1 MKLKTDWLVRT
12 MTPRRAA
19 EVLKA
24 HEVVDSYTNRHGQGQ
39 QFAERIWPLLK
50 RYSVDEDSV
59 GRDEWMAVCNQELK
73 HLRNSALLF
82 CEEAFHT
89 TIDELTEETRSK
101 GTEKAWRF
109 RELALYLNEHP
120 EEVDKNLLEWAGFT
134 WEEEFVCTLVI
145 DEAIVDSLIEGI
157 NAEEIKDTRHNR
169 EYYGYGG
176 GYLDIPDWVVYL
188 SQYLEA
194 SGQYERLY
202 RMMEKLV
209 YLPLQDALGYRVQ
222 MPETFVEMLKL
233 SEGKEPDFCVML
245 LSHWYREIVREGGT
259 LRGYEALGADQPLA
273 KEGQR
278 QFEIRESG
286 IVESFKAVLDTFCA
300 FAGRNT
306 VERWYYGEN
315 HFNGMT
321 DSDAKESENEVRQ
334 LIEGYM
340 EDTFTMRDA
349 MADFANARYL
359 GFLAKQ
365 CERLKDEG
373 LINSLET
380 AYQTFLFSPG
390 MYQLPGF
397 GDELLELYR
406 GFTMPLQMRG
416 THKQRYKGL
425 LREYLTR
432 HEGLGSKIK
441 DDYNNKVYREVFVMS
456 ALMLMTEDEDLLE
469 SDRRQIFE
477 ETTDLAFRQ
486 MNSCWMPHLQERYV
500 EALKMGYAMVCQ
512 VWKEQ
517 REAYEARLV
526 NSVENLLWAVMVLTI
541 GDGKIYDDT
550 ARVLKKRWEKE
561 HLVMYIRAQ
570 QIHQTRQYE
579 WLKTW
584 IEKMGEE

>member
-176 GYLDIPDWVVYL
+176 GYLDIPDWVAYL

>member
-89 TIDELTEETRSK
+89 IIDELTEETRSK

-176 GYLDIPDWVVYL
+176 GYLDIPDWVAYL

-321 DSDAKESENEVRQ
+321 DSDAKESENEVKQ

-526 NSVENLLWAVMVLTI
+526 NSVENLLWAVMVLTV

>member
-24 HEVVDSYTNRHGQGQ
+24 HEVVDSYTSRHGQGQ

-50 RYSVDEDSV
+50 RYAVDEDSV

-157 NAEEIKDTRHNR
+157 NAEDIKDTRHNR

-176 GYLDIPDWVVYL
+176 GYLDIPDWIAYL

-209 YLPLQDALGYRVQ
+209 YLPLQDAWCYRVQ

-233 SEGKEPDFCVML
+233 SEGKEPEFCIML

-286 IVESFKAVLDTFCA
+286 IVESFKVALDAFCA
-300 FAGRNT
+300 FAGRNA
-306 VERWYYGEN
+306 VERWFYGEN

-321 DSDAKESENEVRQ
+321 DSDANESENEVRQ

-340 EDTFTMRDA
+340 EDTFTVRDV
-349 MADFANARYL
+349 MTDFANARYL

-425 LREYLTR
+425 LMEYLTR

-456 ALMLMTEDEDLLE
+456 ALMLMTEDEVLLE

-477 ETTDLAFRQ
+477 ETIDLAFRQ
-486 MNSCWMPHLQERYV
+486 INSCWMPHLQERYV

-526 NSVENLLWAVMVLTI
+526 NSVENLLWAVLVLTV

-550 ARVLKKRWEKE
+550 ALALKKRWEKE

>member
-1 MKLKTDWLVRT
+1 MIMKTDWLVRT
-12 MTPRRAA
+12 MTPGRAA
-19 EVLKA
+19 DVLKT
-24 HEVVDSYTNRHGQGQ
+24 HEVVDSYTSRHGQGQ

-50 RYSVDEDSV
+50 RYVADEDTV
-59 GRDEWMAVCNQELK
+59 GRGEWMAICNQELK
-73 HLRNSALLF
+73 HLRDSALLF
-82 CEEAFHT
+82 CEDAFHT
-89 TIDELTEETRSK
+89 NIDELSEKTRSK

-109 RELALYLNEHP
+109 REMAIYLNEHP

-134 WEEEFVCTLVI
+134 WEEEFVYTLAI
-145 DEAIVDSLIEGI
+145 DEAIVDSLIEEI
-157 NAEEIKDTRHNR
+157 NAEEIKDTWHNR

-176 GYLDIPDWVVYL
+176 GYLDIPDWVAFL

-202 RMMEKLV
+202 RVMEKLV
-209 YLPLQDALGYRVQ
+209 YLPLQDALAYRVQ

-233 SEGKEPDFCVML
+233 SGGKDPKFCVML

-259 LRGYEALGADQPLA
+259 LRGYEALGGDQPLA

-286 IVESFKAVLDTFCA
+286 IAESFKTVLDAFCA
-300 FAGRNT
+300 LAGRNA

-321 DSDAKESENEVRQ
+321 DSDAKDSENEVRQ
-334 LIEGYM
+334 LIDGYL
-340 EDTFTMRDA
+340 ENAFTVRDA